1 MAGEDR
7 ARGRARHENASGG
20 EAGGTL
26 CTVFLGDIGCP
37 WIERCA
43 VIEPVRAKKNV
54 SLSDEPTSRCERT
67 ALKEMRSCA
76 SILRAATF
84 VLCTYAWTHVC
95 TLCAYVCM
103 YVCIQVCKYVCKYVV
118 NNAQFGW
125 LWYIWAKLQPTVT
138 TDHRS
143 MILFAL
149 NSGLLMTGFP
159 LLFRGMLL
167 IRLAR
172 MLISPCTSSEVT
184 GRAQGYT
191 YRGRGC
197 RSLF

>member
-7 ARGRARHENASGG
+7 ARGRARH

-103 YVCIQVCKYVCKYVV
+103 YVYKYVSMYV
-118 NNAQFGW
+118 
-125 LWYIWAKLQPTVT
+125 
-138 TDHRS
+138 S
-143 MILFAL
+143 M
-149 NSGLLMTGFP
+149 
-159 LLFRGMLL
+159 
-167 IRLAR
+167 
-172 MLISPCTSSEVT
+172 
-184 GRAQGYT
+184 
-191 YRGRGC
+191 
-197 RSLF
+197 